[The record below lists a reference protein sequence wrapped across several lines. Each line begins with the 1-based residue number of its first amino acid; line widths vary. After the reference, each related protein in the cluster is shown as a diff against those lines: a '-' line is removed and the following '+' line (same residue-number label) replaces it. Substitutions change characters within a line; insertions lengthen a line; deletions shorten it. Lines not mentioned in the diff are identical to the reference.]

1 MGSPAVSP
9 SHDPLL
15 PRPRLR
21 PRHQRARMRSRSA
34 CRCLSSRRVRR
45 RHRRALKTP
54 PSVVRR
60 PRLRLLVMSS
70 RRAPTPFSTIW
81 TTKAVSLVAPSTP
94 SRTPALSSV
103 YGTIII
109 TTTTLRKV
117 RRPTEGLLWRIVGRL
132 IHYLSSSHAPHPV
145 PSTRCR
151 TPPHHH
157 LRVIPTVSFIR
168 LVLPLLAC
176 TFASFVLDRVVAFG
190 PCSSSAASSSS
201 GHRMILMSI
210 SVHNCLASQFAS
222 YIPPCF

>member
-9 SHDPLL
+9 SHDPLS

-54 PSVVRR
+54 LFVVHR
-60 PRLRLLVMSS
+60 PRLRLLAMSS
-70 RRAPTPFSTIW
+70 RRASTPFSTIW

-94 SRTPALSSV
+94 SRTPVHSSV
-103 YGTIII
+103 YGTIIT
-109 TTTTLRKV
+109 TTTTLRKA

-145 PSTRCR
+145 PSTRR
-151 TPPHHH
+151 WTPPHHH
-157 LRVIPTVSFIR
+157 LRVIPTVFHTPCLTPSR
-168 LVLPLLAC
+168 LHLCLICSGPRGGIWPL
-176 TFASFVLDRVVAFG
+176 FVV
-190 PCSSSAASSSS
+190 CSLEFVGTSYDTN
-201 GHRMILMSI
+201 
-210 SVHNCLASQFAS
+210 VH
-222 YIPPCF
+222 

>member
-9 SHDPLL
+9 SHDPLS

-94 SRTPALSSV
+94 SRTPVHSLV
-103 YGTIII
+103 YGTIIT
-109 TTTTLRKV
+109 TTTTLRKA

-145 PSTRCR
+145 PPTRCR
-151 TPPHHH
+151 TTPPPFTCNSYRLPYALSYPFSLAPLPH
-157 LRVIPTVSFIR
+157 LFWTAWWHLALVRRLQPRVRRDIV
-168 LVLPLLAC
+168 
-176 TFASFVLDRVVAFG
+176 
-190 PCSSSAASSSS
+190 
-201 GHRMILMSI
+201 
-210 SVHNCLASQFAS
+210 
-222 YIPPCF
+222 